1 MVNQESFVAKIQKTV
16 DERILRGQLSERTLK
31 ERTDM
36 TAQLKQFQNMG
47 HILSKDLLLRPDLL

>member
-16 DERILRGQLSERTLK
+16 DERILKGQLSERSLK

-36 TAQLKQFQNMG
+36 SAQLKQF
-47 HILSKDLLLRPDLL
+47 